1 MKNKTE
7 LPKDFMWGGAVTSF
21 QSEGAYNEGG
31 KGLSIVDTRPVQE
44 GHSDFNVA
52 VDFYHNYKE
61 DIALFNELGFNSYRT
76 SISWSR
82 IFPDGE
88 GEVNEEGLQFYD
100 DLFDELISKGITPVI
115 TLYHFDIPLA
125 IAEKYNGFY
134 SRKVVDL
141 FEKYARVIFDRYKH
155 KVKHWITFNEQNT
168 VFGGRNQ
175 YGAIAPEGMDKITFT
190 HQICHNLFVA
200 HSKATKALREIIPD
214 AKIYGMICFLGIYPA
229 TCKPED
235 VAYAQKLNEF
245 NFLFLDVFSKGQY
258 PASYTA
264 SLLNN
269 DMLPKYEAG
278 DLELIKENTVDALSI
293 SYYATYVADT
303 TKSPTSSL
311 IGDAN
316 SPTNMY
322 ASLTNNPYLQ
332 ATEWGWPIDPT
343 GLRIILK
350 DIYSRYE
357 LPIFVV
363 ENGIGA
369 NEELDANNTVND
381 DYRIDYLKRH
391 IEEMKL
397 AINEGV
403 EVVGYLIWG
412 STDILS
418 SSGQMSKRYGLIF
431 VNRTDSDLR
440 DLKRY
445 KKKSFA
451 WFKKVIESNGEIL

>member
-1 MKNKTE
+1 MKNTNK

-44 GHSDFNVA
+44 GHSNYNTA

-61 DIALFNELGFNSYRT
+61 DIALFEELGFNSYRT
-76 SISWSR
+76 SISWAR

-100 DLFDELISKGITPVI
+100 DLFDELLAKGIKPII

-125 IAEKYNGFY
+125 LAKKYNGFY
-134 SRKVVDL
+134 SRKVIDL
-141 FEKYARVIFDRYKH
+141 FEKYSKVVFNRYKD
-155 KVKHWITFNEQNT
+155 KVKHWITFNEQNS
-168 VFGGRNQ
+168 VFGGLNH
-175 YGAIAPEGMDKITFT
+175 YGTAPLEGMDKIAFT

-200 HSKATKALREIIPD
+200 HAKATKALHDIIPD
-214 AKIYGMICFLGIYPA
+214 AKMYGMINFIGIYPA

-235 VAYAQKLNEF
+235 VLYAEKLKEF
-245 NFLFLDVFSKGQY
+245 NLVFLHVFSKGEY
-258 PASYTA
+258 PTYYTA
-264 SLLNN
+264 PLENN
-269 DMLPKYEAG
+269 NMMPKYEAG

-293 SYYATYVADT
+293 SYYFTFIADT
-303 TKSPTSSL
+303 TK
-311 IGDAN
+311 N
-316 SPTNMY
+316 SDSILFGESNDPTNMY
-322 ASLTNNPYLQ
+322 ALVSANPYLKSS
-332 ATEWGWPIDPT
+332 EWGWAIDPI

-350 DIYSRYE
+350 DIYSRYG
-357 LPIFVV
+357 LPIFIV

-369 NEELDANNTVND
+369 NEELNENNTVND

-397 AINEGV
+397 AISEGV
-403 EVVGYLIWG
+403 EVEGYLMWG

-418 SSGQMSKRYGLIF
+418 SGGQMSKRYGFVF
-431 VNRTDSDLR
+431 VNRTDADIK

-451 WFKKVIESNGEIL
+451 WFKKVIKSNGEVL